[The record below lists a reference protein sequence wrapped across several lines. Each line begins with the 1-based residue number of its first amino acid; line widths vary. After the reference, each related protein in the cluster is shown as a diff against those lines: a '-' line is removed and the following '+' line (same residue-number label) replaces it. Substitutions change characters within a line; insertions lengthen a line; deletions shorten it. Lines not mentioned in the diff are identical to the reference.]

1 MLLGFTHF
9 SGGQSKTIKIFG
21 LKKFL
26 TKERLTVRILRV
38 NGFNTN
44 CSAVKVI

>member
-21 LKKFL
+21 LKKIFDQGTL
-26 TKERLTVRILRV
+26 NSADPESKRL
-38 NGFNTN
+38 
-44 CSAVKVI
+44 